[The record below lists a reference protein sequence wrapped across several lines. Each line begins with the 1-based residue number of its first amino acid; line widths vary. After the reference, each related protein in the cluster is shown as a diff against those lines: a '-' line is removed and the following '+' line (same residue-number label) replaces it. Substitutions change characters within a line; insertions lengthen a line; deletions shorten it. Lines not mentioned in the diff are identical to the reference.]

1 MFSFKCSVSLKR
13 AKFKYKFLHG
23 ESALGC
29 FLICDKGKE
38 PKTGK
43 TLLFPP
49 DRPHNRQLV
58 CEIVCEINCLFLLQR
73 GEAAAESFSGHCS
86 SWPHPLFSVPFCQA
100 SIKSCFCSGHTVN
113 VYQIFRIFMTW
124 TAGWTW
130 CTCSREASKS
140 IYEKCGVTFVCEG
153 SFKHLAAV
161 SVLVTSTKWRLRC
174 MTQNLQGNI
183 TWTSKRLNHKSFDFR
198 LPNRLDSSESWLHID
213 FSLFKPTC
221 AANLPFFFQTI
232 YLHLNIF

>member
-1 MFSFKCSVSLKR
+1 MFSFKCSVLLKR

-43 TLLFPP
+43 TLLFPS

-58 CEIVCEINCLFLLQR
+58 CEIVWVGGTGSIV
-73 GEAAAESFSGHCS
+73 CS
-86 SWPHPLFSVPFCQA
+86 SCNEAKQPLNLSPGIVVLFSVPFCQA